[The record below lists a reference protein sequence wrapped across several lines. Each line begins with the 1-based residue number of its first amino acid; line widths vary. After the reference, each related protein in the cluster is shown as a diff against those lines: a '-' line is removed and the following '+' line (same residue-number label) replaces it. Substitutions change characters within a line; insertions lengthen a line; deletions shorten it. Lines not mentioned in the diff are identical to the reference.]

1 MHSPLLT
8 RAEATQYAETSRHAE
23 VIAFAEALCA
33 ESPLVRLVEM
43 GESAEGQRMIALVL
57 SATGAFTPEEVHAG
71 KQIVV
76 MIEANIHAGEV
87 EGKEAS
93 LALCRDLVTS
103 TKGRRLLQDVAIVVV
118 PDVNPDGNDRISPLN
133 RALSIATLEGQE
145 NPPGG
150 VGTRYTGEGWN
161 MNRDA
166 IKQEAVETRN
176 LARLYQAWSPQM
188 FIDCHTTDGSLT
200 GHDLTFDTS
209 HNNQALLAPV
219 LGATRKMLEKL
230 ANKIADE
237 QGFVSGWYG
246 NFVVEDDPE
255 QGWMTYPALP
265 RFGSHYRGL
274 LGRMD
279 VLLETYSYIPFQ
291 RRCAVIYAWLH
302 GLVRYAGRHRKA
314 LKATVA
320 HQAAVIQSALSGGDP
335 RMRVGIQYGEPRRDA
350 DGALRFEYPAYALDG
365 DTVEVPSFDRQ
376 SLQAR
381 RYPGEET
388 QTYTVPHRRSF
399 VPVLSVRPPVAYI
412 LDVNLAARLAAHGL
426 KMETLD
432 APLEG
437 LVETDTVLSVEKT
450 HSPDVAGLVPGPG
463 GGELPLS
470 AKPPPRRFETV
481 LTVSSASA
489 PTTLPAG
496 THLARVDQPGGL
508 LLVYLLEPCADD
520 GFARWELFDA
530 HLFVGSPFPIRRLR
544 SPLPAGR
551 FRAE

>member
-1 MHSPLLT
+1 MNTPLLT
-8 RAEATQYAETSRHAE
+8 RAEATDYAETSRHAE

-33 ESPLVRLVEM
+33 QSPLVRLVEM

-57 SATGAFTPEEVHAG
+57 SATGDFTPEAVHAG
-71 KQIVV
+71 RQIVV

-87 EGKEAS
+87 EGKEAA

-103 TKGRRLLQDVAIVVV
+103 AKGRRLLQDVCLVVV

-133 RALSIATLEGQE
+133 RVLSIATLEGQH
-145 NPPGG
+145 NPAGG

-176 LARLYQAWSPQM
+176 LARLYHAWAPQL

-209 HNNQALLAPV
+209 HNNQTLLAPV
-219 LGATRKMLEKL
+219 LSATRAMLEKL
-230 ANKIADE
+230 SRKIADE

-246 NFVVEDDPE
+246 NFVVEDDPD

-279 VLLETYSYIPFQ
+279 VLLETYSYIPFP
-291 RRCAVIYAWLH
+291 RRCAVIYAFLH
-302 GLVRYAGRHRKA
+302 GLVRYAGRRRKA
-314 LKATVA
+314 LKGIVA
-320 HQAAVIQSALSGGDP
+320 AQAETLRMALTGGDP
-335 RMRVGIQYGEPRRDA
+335 RVRVGIQYGEPRREA
-350 DGALRFEYPAYALDG
+350 DGALRFDYPAYALDG
-365 DTVEVPSFDRQ
+365 DTVQVPSFDRP

-381 RYPGEET
+381 RYPGDEAR
-388 QTYTVPHRRSF
+388 TYTVPHRRSF
-399 VPVLSVRPPVAYI
+399 VPVHSVRPPVAYL
-412 LDVNLAARLAAHGL
+412 LDVDLAARLAAHGL
-426 KMETLD
+426 QIEALD
-432 APLEG
+432 APIEA
-437 LVETDTVLSVEKT
+437 LVETDTVLSIEKT

-463 GGELPLS
+463 GGEVPLS

-489 PTTLPAG
+489 PTPLPAG
-496 THLARVDQPGGL
+496 AAIARVDQPGGL
-508 LLVYLLEPCADD
+508 LLIYLLEPCADD
-520 GFARWELFDA
+520 GFARWELLDA
-530 HLFVGSPFPIRRLR
+530 HLAVGAPFPIRRIR
-544 SPLPAGR
+544 SPLPASR